1 MHSDTAQRVLR
12 YITDEFVETGNR
24 TKHESYCMFPFEAC
38 SCKGRESI
46 DLNTPLMSGGYVD
59 SFSMVSIGVFLEK
72 DFGLTI
78 PDSEVIPENFNSVQ
92 KIVDLIERLQ
102 K

>member
-1 MHSDTAQRVLR
+1 
-12 YITDEFVETGNR
+12 
-24 TKHESYCMFPFEAC
+24 MFPFEAC